1 MDQYKLLWHNILK
14 ELNNEL
20 GDNAF
25 SEIFNNCNEIYKF
38 ENNSLLIIVP
48 NTLIKFRIEQ
58 FYLRKIRDLSREKFN
73 TSINFKFITKKDV
86 LEKQTTQQSQN
97 LIVDADFKHLGRNLS
112 TLYRFENFVVGESN
126 RYAYLTATKVAENK
140 TMVCNPLYIFGDV
153 GLGKT
158 HLMTSIGN
166 YILDDNINTNV
177 VYTSSQK
184 FAEDYF
190 LATSNKNGRE
200 KIEQFY
206 SKYNSADILLV
217 DDIQFLEGKKAT
229 QEEFFKIFEH
239 LASQNKL
246 IVLTSDRPANSLKNV
261 MSRLQSRFN
270 WGISVDIKQPDKN
283 LLINIQKNKL
293 SYMIE
298 DPTDVPDEV
307 LDIIAYCFPNNIRD
321 LEGAL
326 RTFINY
332 CICMNCSF
340 SKDNLFIA
348 LENLLPKNLE
358 KNDSA
363 KNTIDDVIQIVCS
376 YYNISS
382 KDLIS
387 SSRKQQIAYAR
398 QMLMYI
404 LRINFN
410 IPLQVIGDNIGKRDH
425 ATIAHGIDK
434 ITELIKKDNL
444 TKNDY
449 EILLKKI
456 LN

>member
-1 MDQYKLLWHNILK
+1 MEHYKLLWQNILK
-14 ELNNEL
+14 ELNDEL
-20 GDNAF
+20 GDVAF
-25 SEIFNNCNEIYKF
+25 NEVFINCTEIYKF
-38 ENNSLLIIVP
+38 ENNSLTIIVP

-58 FYLRKIRDLSREKFN
+58 FYLRKIRDLSRDKFN
-73 TSINFKFITKKDV
+73 NLINFKFITKKDT
-86 LEKQTTQQSQN
+86 LENQSSPQKLN
-97 LIVDADFKHLGRNLS
+97 VDADFKNLGRNLS

-126 RYAYLTATKVAENK
+126 RYAYLTASKVAENK

-166 YILDDNINTNV
+166 YILDDNLNINV
-177 VYTSSQK
+177 VYTSTQK

-190 LATSNKNGRE
+190 LATSNKNSRE
-200 KIEQFY
+200 KIENFY
-206 SKYNSADILLV
+206 NKYNSADVLLV

-229 QEEFFKIFEH
+229 QEEFFKVFEH

-298 DPTDVPDEV
+298 EPSDVPDEV
-307 LDIIAYCFPNNIRD
+307 LNIIADCFPNNIRD

-358 KNDSA
+358 KTDSA
-363 KNTIDDVIQIVCS
+363 KNTIDDVIKIICS

-382 KDLIS
+382 NDLIS

-404 LRINFN
+404 LRVNFN

-449 EILLKKI
+449 EILIKKI